1 MLCAA
6 SPHEKQNVDHQTQFH
21 ITDYGYTC
29 RYEREVKKR
38 GRAPTSTTINH
49 TSSTASSKQAA
60 SSASL
65 SPPEA
70 TPDTPIPSH
79 QLRQPD
85 EPHRS
90 SFNSSNQDAGDGH
103 PRPSISQLVTAH
115 LPSPAAVA
123 ASVTQPAYLASPV
136 YSTSGGGGHG
146 QMHLSSLLEST
157 SEPSLMLKGTATH
170 ASPPQMSTGRTV
182 IADAEVIAS
191 DDSVGYPS
199 PANGGILPSQRT
211 QSFRSGRGSMS
222 TQGLASH
229 HERGSFSASCTGR
242 EEVFPESAR
251 AQTSLYKAPSA
262 DCRYRCLDPVLPY
275 LRDIIP
281 ASVACDLLDVYL
293 TEPGSSLFRCASPYI
308 ITRIFRK
315 KSLLHPTNPRRT
327 TPALLATMLWCS
339 AQTADI
345 VLLHVPGSRAKIC
358 NALYELATALISDR
372 DPDRWRRIHGN
383 VACFVYTGTK
393 G

>member
-1 MLCAA
+1 M
-6 SPHEKQNVDHQTQFH
+6 
-21 ITDYGYTC
+21 
-29 RYEREVKKR
+29 
-38 GRAPTSTTINH
+38 
-49 TSSTASSKQAA
+49 
-60 SSASL
+60 
-65 SPPEA
+65 
-70 TPDTPIPSH
+70 
-79 QLRQPD
+79 
-85 EPHRS
+85 
-90 SFNSSNQDAGDGH
+90 
-103 PRPSISQLVTAH
+103 VTGQ
-115 LPSPAAVA
+115 LPSPAAAA
-123 ASVTQPAYLASPV
+123 ASSAAPSAYLASPV
-136 YSTSGGGGHG
+136 YSTSGAGIHS

-157 SEPSLMLKGTATH
+157 SEPSLMLKRTASHT
-170 ASPPQMSTGRTV
+170 SPPQIYAARS
-182 IADAEVIAS
+182 IAADAEVIAS
-191 DDSVGYPS
+191 DDSAGYPS
-199 PANGGILPSQRT
+199 PANGGIFPPQRT
-211 QSFRSGRGSMS
+211 QSYRTGRESMS
-222 TQGLASH
+222 TQGPASQYD
-229 HERGSFSASCTGR
+229 RVSSYSASCAGR
-242 EEVFPESAR
+242 EEAFTEAAR

-372 DPDRWRRIHGN
+372 DPDRWRRVHGN
-383 VACFVYTGTK
+383 ADPVSWIVGSRV